1 MFVAQSLKMISQ
13 VGTKQLMALWQPSCS
28 LLAAIASRSRNWNGG
43 CKSSVQSRRA
53 EEHGWAEMHQRRTIG
68 PALCSHYGPHSRAD
82 CVTVTLVRQIFQVQQ
97 HLCNSCIPFCPF
109 TIAFFPATKLV
120 QLRARALSKCHHDHH
135 HSFNIA
141 RNQK

>member
-68 PALCSHYGPHSRAD
+68 PSSLLPLWTTFMRRLRYVSLC
-82 CVTVTLVRQIFQVQQ
+82 
-97 HLCNSCIPFCPF
+97 
-109 TIAFFPATKLV
+109 
-120 QLRARALSKCHHDHH
+120 
-135 HSFNIA
+135 
-141 RNQK
+141 